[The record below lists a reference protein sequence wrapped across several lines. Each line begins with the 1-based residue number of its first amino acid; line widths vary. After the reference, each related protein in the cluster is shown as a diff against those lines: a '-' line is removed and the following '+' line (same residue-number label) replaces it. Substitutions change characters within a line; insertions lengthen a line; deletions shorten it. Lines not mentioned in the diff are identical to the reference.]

1 MIRVFSITMYDISTT
16 KRLDYIQFEISPL
29 NQMFAQRNV
38 SSGLRDSIYLLF
50 HFEPF
55 VQTWV
60 LNFQKWYH
68 REELIILLKTEIEY
82 TYILIYITLSYI
94 CVELKFQALQ
104 LPLRN
109 NICNIENIIVYLYF
123 VYHHN
128 LQYYN
133 FSRSSTTNRSK
144 REKNDISDD
153 SNVFKTKLI
162 IMKLQKFQW

>member
-1 MIRVFSITMYDISTT
+1 MIRAFSIQLQQKGWIIFNLKFHLWT
-16 KRLDYIQFEISPL
+16 KCSLKEMCHQD
-29 NQMFAQRNV
+29 
-38 SSGLRDSIYLLF
+38 SGILSIYYFALNHLF
-50 HFEPF
+50 KLESWTFKNGIIE
-55 VQTWV
+55 
-60 LNFQKWYH
+60 K
-68 REELIILLKTEIEY
+68 LIILLKTEIEY

-153 SNVFKTKLI
+153 SYVFKTKLI

>member
-1 MIRVFSITMYDISTT
+1 MCRIKISGTAIA
-16 KRLDYIQFEISPL
+16 IQ
-29 NQMFAQRNV
+29 
-38 SSGLRDSIYLLF
+38 
-50 HFEPF
+50 
-55 VQTWV
+55 
-60 LNFQKWYH
+60 K
-68 REELIILLKTEIEY
+68 
-82 TYILIYITLSYI
+82 
-94 CVELKFQALQ
+94 
-104 LPLRN
+104 

-162 IMKLQKFQW
+162 IMKLQKFQ